1 VRVAQ
6 GERGIAMIRRRYGVS
21 LARVRRVEEDV
32 DPNAYPTNIADC
44 MLVLMLGAVVALITY
59 YNVDLSAQ
67 QEDRE
72 TVGIEVNMD
81 ANEDGVIDDQ
91 YEESGRVYY
100 DSSTG
105 NYYFVADNEG
115 V

>member
-1 VRVAQ
+1 MRVAQ
-6 GERGIAMIRRRYGVS
+6 GERGIAMIRRRNGVS
-21 LARVRRVEEDV
+21 LARARHVEEDV
-32 DPNAYPTNIADC
+32 DPNAYLTNIADC
-44 MLVLMLGAVVALITY
+44 MLVLMLGAVVALIAY

-81 ANEDGVIDDQ
+81 ANEDGVIDDR
-91 YEESGRVYY
+91 YEESGHVYY

-105 NYYFVADNEG
+105 NYYFVADEG
-115 V
+115 A